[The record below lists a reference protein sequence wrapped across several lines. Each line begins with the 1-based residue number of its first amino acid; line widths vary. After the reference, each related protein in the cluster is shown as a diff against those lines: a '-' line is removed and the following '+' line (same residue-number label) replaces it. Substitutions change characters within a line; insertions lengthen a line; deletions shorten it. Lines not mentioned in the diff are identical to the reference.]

1 MIAQMQGG
9 LQCAMSG
16 AAVVIKCRE
25 ARPLEQVIEIGKDT
39 VVGAEALEGGWKLSQ
54 NGGSTLDV

>member
-1 MIAQMQGG
+1 MQGG
-9 LQCAMSG
+9 LQSAMSG